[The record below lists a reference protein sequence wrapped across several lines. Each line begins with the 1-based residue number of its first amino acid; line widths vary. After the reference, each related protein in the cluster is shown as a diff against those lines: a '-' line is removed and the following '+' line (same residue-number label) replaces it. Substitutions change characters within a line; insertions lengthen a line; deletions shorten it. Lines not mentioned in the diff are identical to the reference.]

1 MTYRTRV
8 AVVFLLGF
16 FLDLINMFIASV
28 AFPAMGQALHAS
40 PSALAWVSNGY
51 IAGLTLVIPFSAML
65 ARLLGPKRL
74 ILLSL
79 FVFSAASAAAGLA
92 STLDSLIA
100 WRVIQGLGGGLLIP
114 VGQALAWQQFKPH
127 ERARLSSAV
136 MLVALLAPA
145 CSPALGGVLVQTLGW
160 RWIFFA
166 TLPVAAL
173 AFVLAGLWL
182 RNEKPQQTLTRR
194 LLHLPLLKDPLLRFS
209 MLVYL
214 CVPGTFIGVN
224 VMGMFYLQSIA
235 RLTPAETGA
244 LMLPWSL
251 ASFVAITAT
260 GRYFNHT
267 GPRPLIVLGCLL
279 QAIGM
284 GLLIGIG
291 PDTPFTLPVLAF
303 TLMGAGGSLCSS
315 TAQSSAF
322 LTIPHD
328 AMPDASAL
336 WNLNRQ
342 LSFFLGAL
350 VLAALLSLAQ
360 RYLPPLTAWHGIF
373 LFAAGVT
380 LLPLLAVIRLNNAK
394 VLRQLQHENV

>member
-28 AFPAMGQALHAS
+28 AFPAMGRAFDAT

-79 FVFSAASAAAGLA
+79 LLFSTASTAAGLA

-100 WRVIQGLGGGLLIP
+100 WRVVQGLGGGLLIP

-173 AFVLAGLWL
+173 AFTLAWLWL
-182 RNEKPQQTLTRR
+182 RDEKPQQIVTRR
-194 LLHLPLLKDPLLRFS
+194 LLHLPLLKDQLLRFS

-224 VMGMFYLQSIA
+224 VIGMFYLQSVA

-251 ASFVAITAT
+251 ASFVAIAST
-260 GRYFNHT
+260 GRYFNRL
-267 GPRPLIVLGCLL
+267 GPRPLIILGSLL
-279 QAIGM
+279 QATGM
-284 GLLIGIG
+284 ALLVPVG
-291 PDTPFTLPVLAF
+291 PESPLALPVLAF

-360 RYLPPLTAWHGIF
+360 HYLPPITAWHSTF

-380 LLPLLAVIRLNNAK
+380 LLPLLTIIRLNNAK
-394 VLRQLQHENV
+394 VLMQLQQEKS